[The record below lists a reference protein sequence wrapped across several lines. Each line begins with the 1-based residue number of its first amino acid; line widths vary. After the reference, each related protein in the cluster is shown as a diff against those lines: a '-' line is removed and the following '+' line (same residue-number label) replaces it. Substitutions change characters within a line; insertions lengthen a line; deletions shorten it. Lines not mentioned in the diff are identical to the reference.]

1 MAGDWIKIEEAM
13 PDKPEVFAIAAE
25 LNLDPDAVVGKL
37 IRVWAWASRSC
48 HADGTATASSKHAI
62 DRAAGTT
69 GFAKAM
75 ISCGWL
81 REKGDKLQFPNFD
94 RHNSKTAK
102 ERGLAFIRKQ
112 RHRAKKGGTVLERS
126 RNAKRGTKETENRD
140 RDKGDESPLRTPSC
154 SEPSKTTTAEPAP
167 EFPVFECNGRE
178 GQRRWTLTDGE
189 IRSLSEA
196 FPGVAVQGECRKAW
210 KWLDANPAKRKTAR
224 GMSSFLFRWMER
236 AQNDN
241 RSQTPLARGRPSVA
255 EHNDPAFRE
264 VFGDDDDGNGSENDD
279 NAAPKTAQGLL

>member
-62 DRAAGTT
+62 DRAAGTS

-75 ISCGWL
+75 LLCGWL
-81 REKGDKLQFPNFD
+81 LEKGDKLQFPNFD

-112 RHRAKKGGTVLERS
+112 RHRAKKDGTVLERS
-126 RNAKRGTKETENRD
+126 RHANRVTKETETEKNIRD
-140 RDKGDESPLRTPSC
+140 TASAVSQGKSTRFVPPTLEQVRDYCRERANGVDPQKFIDHYTANGWRVGKNAMKDWQASVRTW
-154 SEPSKTTTAEPAP
+154 ERNEQ
-167 EFPVFECNGRE
+167 ER
-178 GQRRWTLTDGE
+178 
-189 IRSLSEA
+189 
-196 FPGVAVQGECRKAW
+196 
-210 KWLDANPAKRKTAR
+210 AR
-224 GMSSFLFRWMER
+224 GRPPSV
-236 AQNDN
+236 
-241 RSQTPLARGRPSVA
+241 RPSVA
-255 EHNDPAFRE
+255 EHNAAVARE
-264 VFGDDDDGNGSENDD
+264 VFGRDQDYDHDEPEAEADGTAAGNHPLLHGPDDS
-279 NAAPKTAQGLL
+279 P